1 MTLLAKNLTASEAE
15 RAWYLAAI
23 ASFQGM
29 QQFHPWME
37 GWREAPTLLDQ
48 AIARDPDEG
57 RHRWSR
63 ALLIQQRREEAI
75 RSRVT
80 VRRVELQESLTSYEA
95 AASRGDD
102 DLRAEIQL
110 HIVSRFL
117 EANRD
122 TDEPLG
128 PIVDPGRREAA
139 KEALA
144 RLAFA
149 EDLAEEA
156 FLIYLCRFLRGRIHD
171 RLDQQPDAEA
181 AYRSALEVYPQA
193 RSASMALAALLF
205 LRGEESAARTLVDRV
220 LTSGSTGA
228 WDPWGDLYP
237 HQDYRRLPLYIDQMR
252 AALSAGR

>member
-1 MTLLAKNLTASEAE
+1 VSDAE

-29 QQFHPWME
+29 QQFNQWME
-37 GWREAPTLLDQ
+37 GWREAPALVDQ

-57 RHRWSR
+57 RHRWTYAR
-63 ALLIQQRREEAI
+63 LLEQQREDALRA
-75 RSRVT
+75 RVT
-80 VRRVELQESLTSYEA
+80 VPRVELRQSLTSYEA

-122 TDEPLG
+122 LDEPLG
-128 PIVDPGRREAA
+128 PIIDAGRREAA

-149 EDLAEEA
+149 EGLAGER
-156 FLIYLCRFLRGRIHD
+156 FLIYICRFLRARIYD
-171 RLDQQPDAEA
+171 RLDQRPKAEA
-181 AYRSALEVYPQA
+181 EYRSALEIHPRAQ
-193 RSASMALAALLF
+193 SASMALATLLF
-205 LRGEESAARTLVDRV
+205 LRGEESAARQLVDTV
-220 LTSGSTGA
+220 LASASAGA
-228 WDPWGDLYP
+228 GDPWGVLYP
-237 HQDYRRLPLYIDQMR
+237 HHDYRRLPMYIDQMR
-252 AALSAGR
+252 AALDAQR